1 MAGRTDALVERHAA
15 VEQLRTALDAAET
28 GLGGIVVV
36 EGEAGVGKTALLDVA
51 SGEARH
57 RGFDV
62 LTAACSELEHEFA
75 YGAVRQLYEPVMRDR
90 PDAEAAELLAG
101 AAQLAAPL
109 VTGHGA
115 DIAGTDP
122 VFAIRHGLYWLTDN
136 LAARRPLL
144 ITVDDAQWADLD
156 SLGFLT
162 HLGRRLEGLRALV
175 VLGWRLGDVPAQ
187 RPLRSE
193 LERQPWTAVLPLRPL
208 TADGVAALVRD
219 RLADPGDAD
228 FWRACADAS
237 GGNPFLICE
246 LIGTLE
252 RSGTKPTPDAVGR
265 AIDRDRDGLARSIV
279 TRLARLAQD
288 DVALARALAVLDRD
302 AHLDHAA
309 RLAGLDGDAAA
320 EAAAALQR
328 AALLAAGGPLRF
340 THPLLRQAVYADLAP
355 ASRDR
360 LHRRAA
366 ELLDAAGADDR
377 AATHLVAVPPAADP
391 WVAERLLAAGQR
403 ALAHGAPQA
412 ALALLERAHAESA
425 GPQDEV
431 LAALGAAELLAG
443 RPSSEA
449 RLRAAAASGGDV
461 PTRLHAARLLAL
473 HLADQARPAE
483 AAGLLDEMLTE
494 HALADGQRLELEAD
508 RAIFA
513 VADDAMA
520 SAAGARIEEV
530 AAVCDGATEP
540 EREVLVALAFHRA
553 RTAAT
558 TADDVV
564 GLLERAGPTR
574 RRTESL
580 SVYCRAATLSLTGC
594 LEQARRALEELL
606 AEDRRAGA
614 PSWVSSS
621 AMYSAQIAL
630 QQGRV
635 LDAEAF
641 IGEAFDAVGED
652 RFPHGLPMRLAVL
665 LDVLRARD
673 RLDEAAAALA
683 AHGYETAPV
692 PPISTGLPLLRART
706 ALRLA
711 LGQVDGAVAD
721 AEEILAR
728 DRVRGGL
735 SLGPCLNAALGL
747 HAAGHVDRAREVGE
761 RELERAQAWGVAAA
775 VGAAQRTLG
784 LVASDLALLTA
795 SVDTLEDAGAPL
807 ELAASLAEHGAAL
820 RRSRQREACR
830 APLRRALDLAHRC
843 GAAALAAHA
852 EAELR
857 ATGARPRRL
866 VVSGVEALT
875 ASERRVAD
883 LAAAGRSNPEIAQ
896 ALFVTRKTVE
906 THLAHVYQKLDIGSR
921 GQLGE
926 ALASGAAGVP

>member
-1 MAGRTDALVERHAA
+1 MVGRTDALVERDAA
-15 VEQLRTALDAAET
+15 VEQLRTALDAAGT
-28 GLGGIVVV
+28 GSGGVIIV
-36 EGEAGVGKTALLDVA
+36 EGEAGVGKTALIDVA
-51 SGEARH
+51 IDEATD
-57 RGFDV
+57 RGFEV
-62 LTAACSELEHEFA
+62 MTAACSELEHEFA

-90 PDAEAAELLAG
+90 PDSEVAELLAG
-101 AAQLAAPL
+101 AAQLGAPL
-109 VTGHGA
+109 VTGHGP
-115 DIAGTDP
+115 DLAGTDP

-144 ITVDDAQWADLD
+144 IAVDDAQWADLD

-162 HLGRRLEGLRALV
+162 HLGRRLEGLPGLV

-187 RPLRSE
+187 RPLRLE
-193 LERQPWTAVLPLRPL
+193 LERQPWTALLPLRPL
-208 TADGVAALVRD
+208 SREGVATLVGD
-219 RLADPGDAD
+219 RLADPGDED
-228 FWRACADAS
+228 FRRACADAS

-246 LIGTLE
+246 LIGTLQ
-252 RSGTKPTPDAVGR
+252 RSGATPTADAVGR
-265 AIDRDRDGLARSIV
+265 AIDIDRDGLARSIV
-279 TRLARLAQD
+279 TRLARLAD
-288 DVALARALAVLDRD
+288 DAVGLARALAVLDRD
-302 AHLDHAA
+302 AHLEHAG
-309 RLAGLDGDAAA
+309 RLAGLDVDAAA
-320 EAAAALQR
+320 DAAAALQR
-328 AALLAAGGPLRF
+328 AGLLAAGGPLRF

-366 ELLDAAGADDR
+366 ELLDGAGAADR
-377 AATHLVAVPPAADP
+377 GATHLVAISPAADP
-391 WVAERLLAAGQR
+391 WVAERLLAAGGR

-412 ALALLERAHAESA
+412 ALALLERALAESA
-425 GPQDEV
+425 GPRDEI
-431 LAALGAAELLAG
+431 LAALGTAELLVG

-449 RLRAAAASGGDV
+449 RLRAAAASGADV

-483 AAGLLDEMLTE
+483 AAQLLDEMVTERALTDE
-494 HALADGQRLELEAD
+494 QRLELEAD
-508 RAIFA
+508 RAIFG

-520 SAAGARIEEV
+520 SAAGARIEKV
-530 AAVCDGATEP
+530 AATCSGETAP

-564 GLLERAGPTR
+564 RLLDRAGPTP

-580 SVYCRAATLSLTGC
+580 SVYCRAATLSLAGH
-594 LEQARRALEELL
+594 LEEARTVLEELL
-606 AEDRRAGA
+606 AEDRHAGA
-614 PSWVSSS
+614 PAWVSSS
-621 AMYSAQIAL
+621 AMYSSQVAL

-683 AHGYETAPV
+683 AQGYDTAPV

-711 LGQVDGAVAD
+711 LGEVEGAVAD
-721 AEEILAR
+721 SEEILAR
-728 DRVRGGL
+728 ERVRGGL
-735 SLGPCLNAALGL
+735 PLGPCLDAALAL
-747 HAAGHVDRAREVGE
+747 HAAGQVDLAREVCG
-761 RELERAQAWGVAAA
+761 RELERAKDWGVTAP
-775 VGAAQRTLG
+775 VGAAQRVLG
-784 LVASDLALLTA
+784 LVAGDLALLAA

-807 ELAASLAEHGAAL
+807 ELAASLAEQGAAL

-830 APLRRALDLAHRC
+830 APLRRALDLAHRG
-843 GAAALAAHA
+843 GAAALAARA

-866 VVSGVEALT
+866 LVSGVEALT

-906 THLAHVYQKLDIGSR
+906 SHLAHVYQKLDIGSR
-921 GQLGE
+921 TQLGE
-926 ALASGAAGVP
+926 ALASSTPGVP